1 MEFEVTEDRVRTLQ
15 IEMGP
20 EGVRGGQRGPEGVG
34 ELTIISPGA
43 GTVQM
48 GPQWVRLG
56 GV

>member
-1 MEFEVTEDRVRTLQ
+1 MRP
-15 IEMGP
+15 EMGQGGS
-20 EGVRGGQRGPEGVG
+20 EGAG
-34 ELTIISPGA
+34 ELTIKSPGA

>member
-1 MEFEVTEDRVRTLQ
+1 MEFEAYEAWPMTLL
-15 IEMGP
+15 IDTRP

-34 ELTIISPGA
+34 ELAIMSPGA
-43 GTVQM
+43 GMVQM